1 MNQFCLSEYEKAF
14 LCRIIENNM
23 IWKEYLIEQIEN
35 SIIVSRDNT
44 GCGCYIDFQVNLE
57 RTNLNKYENIP
68 IFFEGDITAPD
79 KSDAATFLLYTTE
92 SLNKAGRIIDFL
104 EVVIAGTNYDEVEV
118 YSWLKMENSLRFGL

>member
-68 IFFEGDITAPD
+68 IFLKET
-79 KSDAATFLLYTTE
+79 
-92 SLNKAGRIIDFL
+92 SLHRISQMQRLSCYIL
-104 EVVIAGTNYDEVEV
+104 Q
-118 YSWLKMENSLRFGL
+118 SL

>member
-79 KSDAATFLLYTTE
+79 KSDAATFLLYTT
-92 SLNKAGRIIDFL
+92 
-104 EVVIAGTNYDEVEV
+104 
-118 YSWLKMENSLRFGL
+118 

>member
-44 GCGCYIDFQVNLE
+44 GCGFYIDFQVNFE

-68 IFFEGDITAPD
+68 IFFEEDIIAPD
-79 KSDAATFLLYTTE
+79 KSDAATFLLYTL
-92 SLNKAGRIIDFL
+92 SLIHI
-104 EVVIAGTNYDEVEV
+104 
-118 YSWLKMENSLRFGL
+118 